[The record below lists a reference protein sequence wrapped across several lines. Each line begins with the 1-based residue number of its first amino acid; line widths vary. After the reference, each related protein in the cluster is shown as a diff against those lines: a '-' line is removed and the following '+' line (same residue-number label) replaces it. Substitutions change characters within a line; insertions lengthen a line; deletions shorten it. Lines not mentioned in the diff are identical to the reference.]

1 MSNAKNIRSSDE
13 IIIWSRHKLIEKG
26 YTLKSENPTVILE
39 TPWSFILRFYTD
51 AGLVYL
57 KQTPNLLATEA
68 TVIEILR
75 NNFNARVPEVIAQNK
90 SLSCFLMKDAGQPLR
105 SILKRKFDNNLVCKA
120 IDKFTSMQLSVADNL
135 DVMFDAGVPDWRL
148 EKLPSL
154 YENLIL
160 EDNLLKS
167 EGLSKT
173 EIGKLK
179 NIIPAVSNAC
189 QELASF
195 DVPQT
200 IVQPDC
206 SDNNILISD
215 MSQKIAIVDLG
226 ELSISHPFFSL
237 LNMCY
242 QMTKHY
248 DLNEDDDVCMKIT
261 NACFRN
267 YMQFFK
273 SEAEFEDALS
283 LSKYLRFVYWVL
295 ATHRLVVACGRD
307 RVMSVKPFLL
317 GDSLKSLISYNVKN
331 K

>member
-1 MSNAKNIRSSDE
+1 MNDAIDE

-26 YTLKSENPTVILE
+26 YTLRSENPAVVLE

-57 KQTPNLLATEA
+57 KQTPNLLGAEA

-75 NNFNARVPEVIAQNK
+75 NKFHAPVPEVISENK
-90 SLSCFLMKDAGQPLR
+90 SLNCFLMKDAGQPLR
-105 SILKRKFDNNLVCKA
+105 SLLKHKFNKDLVYKA
-120 IDKFTSMQLSVADNL
+120 IDKFTSLQLSVANNFDIF
-135 DVMFDAGVPDWRL
+135 FDAGVPDWRL
-148 EKLPSL
+148 DKLSSL
-154 YENLIL
+154 YENLIS
-160 EDNLLKS
+160 EDDLLKS

-179 NIIPAVSNAC
+179 DIIPDVSNSC

-242 QMTKHY
+242 QMIKHY
-248 DLNEDDDVCMKIT
+248 DLSEDDDVYLKIKKE
-261 NACFRN
+261 CFRKYTN
-267 YMQFFK
+267 FFK
-273 SEAEFEDALS
+273 SSVEFESALS
-283 LSKYLRFVYWVL
+283 VAKYLRFVYWVL

-307 RVMSVKPFLL
+307 RVIPVKPFLL
-317 GDSLKSLISYNVKN
+317 GNSLKSLISNNVKN